1 MGKALLTPMDLK
13 VVIDSLNKFKENVS
27 PLELSKLLSST
38 SSGTVYMPLDF
49 MDNFIAY
56 LTEQHDSGET
66 VMDLPKSN
74 DDEYWTWKGC
84 EVDLN
89 DRQFKII
96 LESIKPILD
105 DPTSSEYVKHLCR
118 YLDGCNRLNSKSV
131 PLNKDKLNAT
141 KISAARF
148 HFDKKITDSK

>member
-13 VVIDSLNKFKENVS
+13 VVIDSLNKFKENTS
-27 PLELSKLLSST
+27 PLELSKLFSST
-38 SSGTVYMPLDF
+38 SSGTIYMPLDF

-56 LTEQHDSGET
+56 LTERHDSGET
-66 VMDLPKSN
+66 VMDLPKLN
-74 DDEYWTWKGC
+74 DEYWTWKGC

-105 DPTSSEYVKHLCR
+105 DPASSEYVKHLCR
-118 YLDGCNRLNSKSV
+118 YLDGCDRLNSKSV
-131 PLNKDKLNAT
+131 PLNKDKLNAM
-141 KISAARF
+141 KISAVRF